1 MQTIENKVSYTNYA
15 NITIALK
22 TVVQRAEDWSLKYI
36 YIYNKAGGYMMT
48 WLTTNL
54 EQIYLQYLHIT
65 YLCVMSYFI

>member
-15 NITIALK
+15 NITIALE

-48 WLTTNL
+48 WVMTTLEPPYLLT
-54 EQIYLQYLHIT
+54 
-65 YLCVMSYFI
+65 CV